1 MHKPSN
7 DLDFMLKC
15 IHSFLGKF
23 VQQSNKFRDFY
34 LNATAT
40 KHTAKHLKREDK
52 FIQAECQTTYDK
64 ICIFHFKTAVLGH
77 VQTVEVCHQKGL
89 IRGEIVVLEDK
100 IKSVICKFRQISAG
114 QLFILYTNINITGM
128 IKNLSDTE
136 LFHCDR
142 RPLTTWSI
150 RDHSTFSLIT
160 PNFGIGQ
167 SFACRFGNPIAYNT
181 MPHCIKSIH

>member
-34 LNATAT
+34 LHATAT
-40 KHTAKHLKREDK
+40 KRTAKHLKREDK

-64 ICIFHFKTAVLGH
+64 IYVFSTLKQLCLGH

-114 QLFILYTNINITGM
+114 QLFMLYTNINIIGM
-128 IKNLSDTE
+128 IKNLSDTA

-150 RDHSTFSLIT
+150 RGHSTFSLIT

-181 MPHCIKSIH
+181 MATLY